1 MLGFTVVF
9 SALGLFAGTIGALL
23 REYKIVVNI
32 IGGMLV
38 VVFGLSYLEF
48 IKLPF
53 FKGVQSGR
61 TADTAVSAFLFGV
74 VYSVSL
80 TPCIGAFLGSA
91 LALAGASGTAV
102 KGVLLL
108 VTYSLGLGV
117 PFLLSALLIEKLNTA
132 FSFIKKHYRVTI
144 LFAAFSVLIG
154 SDGVRSDVALV
165 SILYRRKL
173 KWKFDQDK
181 IQISRVFRRLLQN
194 RQMKYVLLAVA
205 FSVLITGSVLAY
217 GVLSRRYEQEIQPP
231 VRTEQTM
238 KTKPGT
244 KATNEKKTAET
255 TNEGENTAIPLWRA
269 RQQRVL
275 KNRLKKKRSELR
287 VQQSSLSAIPVKILH
302 QSHRLPEC
310 HSNRRTRKN
319 RRMRKNKIIQRIL
332 PVLQSRNPECQIQ
345 NRLLRNNRKQPLLK
359 QILP

>member
-1 MLGFTVVF
+1 M
-9 SALGLFAGTIGALL
+9 
-23 REYKIVVNI
+23 
-32 IGGMLV
+32 
-38 VVFGLSYLEF
+38 
-48 IKLPF
+48 
-53 FKGVQSGR
+53 
-61 TADTAVSAFLFGV
+61 
-74 VYSVSL
+74 
-80 TPCIGAFLGSA
+80 
-91 LALAGASGTAV
+91 
-102 KGVLLL
+102 
-108 VTYSLGLGV
+108 
-117 PFLLSALLIEKLNTA
+117 
-132 FSFIKKHYRVTI
+132 
-144 LFAAFSVLIG
+144 
-154 SDGVRSDVALV
+154 
-165 SILYRRKL
+165 
-173 KWKFDQDK
+173 KFDPTK
-181 IQISRVFRRLLQN
+181 FRLPGFFRRLLQN

-255 TNEGENTAIPLWRA
+255 TNEGENTAD
-269 RQQRVL
+269 
-275 KNRLKKKRSELR
+275 
-287 VQQSSLSAIPVKILH
+287 SSLESAATTGPEKSLEKETERASGATEQPVRNSGEDTAPKPPT
-302 QSHRLPEC
+302 PEC